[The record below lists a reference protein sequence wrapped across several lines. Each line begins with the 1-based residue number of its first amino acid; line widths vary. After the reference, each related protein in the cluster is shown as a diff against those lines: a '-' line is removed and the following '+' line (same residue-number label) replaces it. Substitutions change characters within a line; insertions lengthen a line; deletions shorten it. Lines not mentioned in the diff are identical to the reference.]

1 MSFPFCSTFLIST
14 GKIVRI
20 VGVTLPKTL
29 INIISLCIFYL
40 VSMHLFIR
48 FEPRSSISPV
58 PYFLMLLHRIDDC
71 I

>member
-14 GKIVRI
+14 GNIVRI
-20 VGVTLPKTL
+20 VGVALPEAL

-40 VSMHLFIR
+40 VSMHLLNR

-58 PYFLMLLHRIDDC
+58 SYLLMLIRRIVDHN
-71 I
+71 